1 MDRLGIRIEND
12 PRLAAGDLI
21 DIARAAE
28 AAGFESVWVPE
39 GGGRDALSL
48 LAAFAGATRRASLAT
63 GILPIFSRTPAV
75 TAMSAAGMAAISSNR
90 FILGLGTGHGPV
102 VAGTHGIPYS
112 APLARMEET
121 VAIVRGLLA
130 GESVDSDGRHFTVA
144 GARLGRAARGAS
156 VPLYVAALGPRMIE
170 LAGRAADGVLLN
182 WTAAGHIAGSVGDLR
197 ASAARA
203 GRDPGSVDAAGYVR
217 TAVTEG
223 ADEERIRRHLR
234 LQVAGYAAHRH
245 YRSFFA
251 STGFGREMD
260 EARGALAGGD
270 REAAAAAVSRRMQ
283 DQVAVVGTGA
293 ECRAEIGRRRALGL
307 DLPVLAPFAVDDDIR
322 GAYLRVIDAFAPGGP

>member
-1 MDRLGIRIEND
+1 M
-12 PRLAAGDLI
+12 
-21 DIARAAE
+21 
-28 AAGFESVWVPE
+28 WVPE

-251 STGFGREMD
+251 STGFGRGD
-260 EARGALAGGD
+260 GRGPRRARRRRPGGG
-270 REAAAAAVSRRMQ
+270 R
-283 DQVAVVGTGA
+283 
-293 ECRAEIGRRRALGL
+293 GRRVAAHAG
-307 DLPVLAPFAVDDDIR
+307 
-322 GAYLRVIDAFAPGGP
+322 PGGRGRHGRRVPGRDRAQASAGPGPAGPGRRSRWTTTSGAHIFG